1 MKKYNGYEDN
11 SHFIAAEST
20 RDEMIEML
28 NGKNI
33 DFKMLR
39 VLSFI
44 LERELTLLDDEIE
57 RSE

>member
-11 SHFIAAEST
+11 SHFITAEST
-20 RDEMIEML
+20 RNEMIEML

-33 DFKMLR
+33 DLKMLR
-39 VLSFI
+39 VLSYI
-44 LERELTLLDDEIE
+44 MERELTLLDDEIE